1 MEILTMNDQEF
12 AKDTINKIKIIQ
24 AYKDQYGEDDIN
36 EYVKIFGTWCGIED
50 YLSERMA
57 QRQAKAAETT

>member
-1 MEILTMNDQEF
+1 MNEQELT
-12 AKDTINKIKIIQ
+12 KDTMNKIKIMQ
-24 AYKDQYGEDDIN
+24 AYKDKYGEDDIN
-36 EYVKIFGTWCGIED
+36 EYFEIFGTWRSIED

>member
-1 MEILTMNDQEF
+1 MNDQE
-12 AKDTINKIKIIQ
+12 AVADIMNKIKIMQ
-24 AYKDQYGEDDIN
+24 EYKDKYGEDDIN
-36 EYVKIFGTWCGIED
+36 EYFEIFGTWRGIED